1 MISLVMKIVSFSIT
15 FAWDFV
21 SFRLQ
26 EEMRFA
32 YKINFDTKVYK
43 IEPLN
48 YSSFFTY
55 LSLIIFASKFPKLF
69 VRAIES
75 LVN

>member
-21 SFRLQ
+21 SFPLQ

-32 YKINFDTKVYK
+32 YRIHFDTKVYK
-43 IEPLN
+43 IELLN
-48 YSSFFTY
+48 YSSFFICP
-55 LSLIIFASKFPKLF
+55 SLITFASKFPKLF
-69 VRAIES
+69 VSAIVS